1 MDFNGLHPQLRP
13 YAELLLR
20 EASKAGIRCVITS
33 VRRSFEEQSKLY
45 AKYLRGENPYPVA
58 KPGTSAH
65 ETGLAFDVD
74 CRWPDGKDAAPVV
87 GSNWNR
93 WGGRWSRNDR
103 VHFTV

>member
-1 MDFNGLHPQLRP
+1 LIP
-13 YAELLLR
+13 YAEQLLR
-20 EASKAGIRCVITS
+20 GARAAGIKCVVTS
-33 VRRSFEEQSKLY
+33 VRRTYAEQVKLY

-74 CRWPDGKDAAPVV
+74 CRWRDGTDAAPTV
-87 GSNWNR
+87 GANWNR
-93 WGGRWSRNDR
+93 WGGRWSKNDR